1 MLTFND
7 LLKGFKANYS
17 AAMSA
22 ALVFAVM
29 GLSAYVIQLH
39 DRLEARG
46 ADRLKAQIDCAQE
59 VAERERYWRSRMDSL
74 QRAELVKTQ
83 QQVNEL
89 NKLLNELKK

>member
-1 MLTFND
+1 MVGFTD
-7 LLKGFKANYS
+7 LLKGFRDNYS

-39 DRLEARG
+39 NRLDARG
-46 ADRLKAQIDCAQE
+46 ADRLKAQIDCAQQVSE
-59 VAERERYWRSRMDSL
+59 CEKYWRWRMDSL

-83 QQVNEL
+83 EQVNEL
-89 NKLLNELKK
+89 NKLLNTLKK